1 MPDHVSSELLVYL
14 DIISYIHVFIVLIY
28 VTIDF
33 IHVCMHAYTV
43 FNPTMLTCMYRSV
56 IEPLSISFM

>member
-14 DIISYIHVFIVLIY
+14 DIISYIHVLLY

-33 IHVCMHAYTV
+33 IHVCVHAYTV